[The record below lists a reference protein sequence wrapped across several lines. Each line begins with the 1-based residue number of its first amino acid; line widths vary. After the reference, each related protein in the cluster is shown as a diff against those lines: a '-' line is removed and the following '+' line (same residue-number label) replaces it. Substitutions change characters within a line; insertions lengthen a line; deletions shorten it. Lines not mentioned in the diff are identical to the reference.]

1 MPTGLIFSELT
12 LFGLVLWLGL
22 YLIGRDLKNCRLW
35 SIGGGQVAYAVGISC
50 GILSKYNV
58 ASSSMLTITHLIL
71 LLLSFFLLFPTGL
84 FQLFS
89 LNDTFT
95 TTSSNPAF
103 RKLRLCYLSSLIL
116 LPPGIGLSLL
126 PLYEPL
132 HAGILFCVGLDLLV
146 FGLVTAALDAFNRG
160 EALLPDLFRSFD
172 YSLLIALLFGGQV
185 LLFMFLGLGIT
196 FLSLLLLMMIL
207 TTAITTQVFSD
218 QLVTWLD
225 TIAFSSFPHLQQVR
239 AELRSR
245 ASKMPRVDPGIDLA
259 TIDES
264 EFIRFTRQ
272 ALRNFGD
279 LGRLSTNPLAN
290 LPTIEVRLQQQ
301 NRQIDMLE
309 RAAELKAVLTECI
322 TRLKPRGDDDFGT
335 SDEWR
340 YYNALY
346 FLYVV
351 GLKPYS
357 QRTQHIP
364 SDPVTRNALEWF
376 RVHVP
381 ERTLYNWQN
390 AATRLIV
397 QDLRNNSQQLNGT
410 TKERVAPATATSR
423 KGAKVKS

>member
-1 MPTGLIFSELT
+1 MPAGLIISELT

-22 YLIGRDLKNCRLW
+22 YLIGRDLKNLHLW
-35 SIGGGQVAYAVGISC
+35 LIGGGQVAYAVSISC
-50 GILSKYNV
+50 GILSKYNA
-58 ASSSMLTITHLIL
+58 ASSPLLAITHQIW

-89 LNDTFT
+89 PNDTFT
-95 TTSSNPAF
+95 SSSSHPAF
-103 RKLRLCYLSSLIL
+103 PKLKLCYLTSLIL
-116 LPPGIGLSLL
+116 LLPGIGLSLL
-126 PLYEPL
+126 PLSEL
-132 HAGILFCVGLDLLV
+132 VHASILLCVGLDLLI
-146 FGLVTAALDAFNRG
+146 FGLVTATLDAFNRG

-172 YSLLIALLFGGQV
+172 YSLIIALLFGGQV
-185 LLFMFLGLGIT
+185 LLFMLVGSGIT
-196 FLSLLLLMMIL
+196 FFSLLLLMTTL
-207 TTAITTQVFSD
+207 STAIATQVFSD

-225 TIAFSSFPHLQQVR
+225 AIAFSSFPRLQQVR
-239 AELRSR
+239 AALRSR
-245 ASKMPRVDPGIDLA
+245 ASNMPRVDPGIDPV

-279 LGRLSTNPLAN
+279 PGRLSTNPLTN
-290 LPTIEVRLQQQ
+290 LPMIETRLQQQ
-301 NRQIDMLE
+301 NRPIDMLE
-309 RAAELKAVLTECI
+309 RAAELKAVLTESI
-322 TRLKPRGDDDFGT
+322 IRLKPRGEDDFGT

-346 FLYVV
+346 FLYVA

-364 SDPVTRNALEWF
+364 TDPVTRKALEWF

-390 AATRLIV
+390 AATRLIA
-397 QDLRNNSQQLNGT
+397 QDLRTGSVKRGVAT
-410 TKERVAPATATSR
+410 EAPTGRKSTK
-423 KGAKVKS
+423 KSVSAN